1 MTYDTK
7 RRILCTGVYEEV
19 KLTKL
24 EHKLLICLSSGNM
37 MTYEEMMNYL
47 RISKNRLKIL
57 KSKLSLKTKF
67 QLKINAFCNI
77 GYKLK
82 NEIYFK

>member
-24 EHKLLICLSSGNM
+24 EHKLLICLSSGNLA
-37 MTYEEMMNYL
+37 TYEEMANYL
-47 RISKNRLKIL
+47 KNSKDSLRVLKN
-57 KSKLSLKTKF
+57 KLILKTKF
-67 QLKINAFCNI
+67 QIEI
-77 GYKLK
+77 VVIQGEGYRLD
-82 NEIYFK
+82 NEIYFE